1 MVLDS
6 LKRGFHPSHMSI
18 PETLKFVNALDHP
31 AKKTFLTDLTHETDH
46 YAFEKELSES
56 QKLDI
61 APAYDG
67 LQIFFDGDGRL
78 REVDLLGEREWV
90 AVSEVKGHGHLPSG
104 RGKVDS
110 MV

>member
-1 MVLDS
+1 M
-6 LKRGFHPSHMSI
+6 
-18 PETLKFVNALDHP
+18 NALERP
-31 AKKTFLTDLTHETDH
+31 AKKTYLTDLTHETDH

-67 LQIFFDGDGRL
+67 LQIFFEDDGKM
-78 REVDLLGEREWV
+78 REVDLLGERDWV
-90 AVSEVKGHGHLPSG
+90 AISEAKGQGHLPSG
-104 RGKVDS
+104 KGKVDS